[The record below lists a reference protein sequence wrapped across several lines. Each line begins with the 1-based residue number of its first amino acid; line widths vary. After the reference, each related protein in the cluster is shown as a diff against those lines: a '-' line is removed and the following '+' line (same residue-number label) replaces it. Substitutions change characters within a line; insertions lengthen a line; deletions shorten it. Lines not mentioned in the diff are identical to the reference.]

1 MLRLMPAARDP
12 QSGFLKGACSIS
24 GSRRVRFS
32 GFMANVRVYLTP
44 RYTI

>member
-12 QSGFLKGACSIS
+12 QSGFLKEARSMS

-32 GFMANVRVYLTP
+32 GFMAKVRIYLTP